1 MNVSVAIMQP
11 YWIPYAGYFRLL
23 SAADKFV
30 ILDDVQFA
38 RRGFVH
44 RNRLKNTNG
53 AAEWITLPLKKQARS
68 VLISQLEFHPDWKSL
83 LFKQQAKFPILKKG
97 FGLIDREMEIAT
109 DSVCEMIIATLKK
122 YQTIL
127 NIEATWFLSSQ
138 ISNPKLSG
146 EEKILDLVKKLGGT
160 SYVNASGGAHLYSK
174 DLFLRN
180 NIELKFL
187 CPWQGSH
194 LSILEFLAGEESFSE
209 VRKDIFKQTR
219 FTN

>member
-1 MNVSVAIMQP
+1 MDVSVAIMQP

-30 ILDDVQFA
+30 ILDDVQFP

-53 AAEWITLPLKKQARS
+53 VDDWITLPLKKQARS
-68 VLISQLEFHPDWKSL
+68 VLISHLEFHPDWKL
-83 LFKQQAKFPILKKG
+83 LLSKQQAKFPILKEG
-97 FGLIDREMEIAT
+97 FGPINREMAIAT

-127 NIEATWFLSSQ
+127 NIETNWFLSSQ
-138 ISNPKLSG
+138 ISNPKISG
-146 EEKILDLVKKLGGT
+146 EAKILDLVKKLGGT
-160 SYVNASGGAHLYSK
+160 TYINASGGTHLYSQH
-174 DLFLRN
+174 LFLRN

-194 LSILEFLAGEESFSE
+194 LSILELLSGEESFSE
-209 VRKDIFKQTR
+209 VRKDIFQQTR